1 MPVVYID
8 VLLGVN
14 LFVNYFLLLAVGR
27 FLHLAVRRLR
37 LLTGAAVGAA
47 FSLSILLP
55 PLPAVLPLLFRLA
68 LSLLLILISFPIP
81 TGKRLVQA
89 VLAFY
94 LVSFAFAGFFLALWL
109 LTSAEG
115 IFVRNSIV
123 YFDLSPLVFLLSSVL
138 AYAVVRLLQRIT
150 GREEPPALTCRVEVR
165 RGSARAVFTARVD
178 TGNSLTEPFSGAPV
192 IVAEK
197 KRGRRTEPLPGG
209 RLPPGT
215 LSHCFRR
222 RPSACFSARFP
233 CDFLRR
239 PGVSACRSIHS
250 GERTPPFRRRIQCTA
265 EPGAAGV
272 SALPSRA

>member
-37 LLTGAAVGAA
+37 LLAGAAVGAV

-138 AYAVVRLLQRIT
+138 AYAVVRLLQRVT
-150 GREEPPALTCRVEVR
+150 GREEPAALTCRVEA
-165 RGSARAVFTARVD
+165 ARVCAGCFHRACGHGQQPHGAVFRCTRHCGGKERGCRAA
-178 TGNSLTEPFSGAPV
+178 SLH
-192 IVAEK
+192 
-197 KRGRRTEPLPGG
+197 RGG
-209 RLPPGT
+209 LPPGA
-215 LSHCFRR
+215 LSHRFRR
-222 RPSACFSARFP
+222 RPSAR
-233 CDFLRR
+233 
-239 PGVSACRSIHS
+239 
-250 GERTPPFRRRIQCTA
+250 
-265 EPGAAGV
+265 
-272 SALPSRA
+272 LPA

>member
-115 IFVRNSIV
+115 ISSAIPSFILIFLR
-123 YFDLSPLVFLLSSVL
+123 LSF
-138 AYAVVRLLQRIT
+138 
-150 GREEPPALTCRVEVR
+150 C
-165 RGSARAVFTARVD
+165 SAACWPMRWCVCCSA
-178 TGNSLTEPFSGAPV
+178 S
-192 IVAEK
+192 
-197 KRGRRTEPLPGG
+197 PGG
-209 RLPPGT
+209 RSRL
-215 LSHCFRR
+215 LS
-222 RPSACFSARFP
+222 P
-233 CDFLRR
+233 
-239 PGVSACRSIHS
+239 
-250 GERTPPFRRRIQCTA
+250 
-265 EPGAAGV
+265 AAWK
-272 SALPSRA
+272 

>member
-1 MPVVYID
+1 MALPVVYID

-37 LLTGAAVGAA
+37 LLAGAAVGAV

-138 AYAVVRLLQRIT
+138 AYAVVRLLQRVT
-150 GREEPPALTCRVEVR
+150 GREEPAALTCRVEAR
-165 RGSARAVFTARVD
+165 RGSARVVFTARVD

-197 KRGRRTEPLPGG
+197 GAVAGLRPSTAEGCRLVPFHTVSGGGLLRAFRPDSLVISCGG
-209 RLPPGT
+209 RAFQPAEAYIAVSEQP
-215 LSHCFRR
+215 LS
-222 RPSACFSARFP
+222 AGEFSALLNP
-233 CDFLRR
+233 
-239 PGVSACRSIHS
+239 
-250 GERTPPFRRRIQCTA
+250 
-265 EPGAAGV
+265 
-272 SALPSRA
+272 ALLE